1 MEVKSRY
8 EVIADLEK
16 QRQDLIREENG
27 FADAIRKK
35 EIDLKQFQ
43 RAVEDR
49 EEDIKYFKETI
60 NERKDTIKKLHEELE
75 NDYLTGIHNKRHFT
89 KKGEKII
96 EFKGKLFTYK

>member
-49 EEDIKYFKETI
+49 EEDIKHFKETI
-60 NERKDTIKKLHEELE
+60 NERKDTIKKLII
-75 NDYLTGIHNKRHFT
+75 GIGESLQNLSQ
-89 KKGEKII
+89 KK
-96 EFKGKLFTYK
+96 